1 MELIYLGIVVFLF
14 MLAVFDLL
22 VGVSNDAV
30 NFLNSAVGTKVAR
43 FRTIL
48 IVASI
53 GVFIGAATSNG
64 MMDIA
69 RHGIFQ
75 PQMFTFHELMCI
87 FLAVMVTDVVLLDI
101 FNTLGMPTS
110 TTVSM
115 VFELLGGTFILACL
129 KILADSQDVLTFG
142 NLLNT
147 EKALQVILGIFLSVA
162 IAFIVGAFVQWV
174 ARIVFTFGY
183 TRHLKY
189 TIGIF
194 GGIACTSLTYFILIS
209 GLKSSSFI
217 TAADKAWIADNTMML
232 VGICF
237 VIFTVLC
244 QILHLLKVNVFKI
257 TVLLGTFSL
266 ALAFA
271 GNDLVNFIGVPLAGY
286 SSYLDFTA
294 NAHGLGINEFMMG
307 SLNEEARTPVLFL
320 FLAGAI
326 MVYALATSKKAHNV
340 IKTSVDLSRQ
350 EEGDEMFGSSAM
362 ARLIVRNTR
371 SAAET
376 ISRFIPKSVG
386 RWVDSRFQKDEII
399 LADGAAFD
407 LVRAS
412 VNLVLSA
419 LLIIFGTSMK
429 LPLSTTYIT
438 FIVAMGTALADRAWS
453 RESAVYRI
461 TGMLSVIG
469 GWFITAFVAFIICAF
484 ITAAMYY
491 GGTVVMVIFIAV
503 AVVLLVQSNIRF
515 KKKKQTEKK
524 DDLFQQILRSK
535 DRVKN
540 WELLRLHAAE
550 SQAALL
556 QCTLQEYDNATD
568 ALCHNDLR
576 LLRKTDKMVRQHK
589 EDLRRNRQ
597 REMVGMRRIDSG
609 IAIENNTWFH
619 LMSNSAQQ
627 MMYCVRRIVDPIKEH
642 IENNFTPLSQEC
654 AEEAIAVRRQ
664 ADSMMHEAF
673 EMIRANNYANAQ
685 TLLLQIDHYKEDLS
699 SLRKKQLDKM
709 QKETGSVKISLLYLN
724 WLQETQE
731 LLSSLRHLVRA
742 TEKLTD

>member
-30 NFLNSAVGTKVAR
+30 NFLNSAVGTKVAK
-43 FRTIL
+43 FRTVL
-48 IVASI
+48 IIASL
-53 GVFIGAATSNG
+53 GVFVGAATSNG

-129 KILADSQDVLTFG
+129 KIMADSSDMLTFG
-142 NLLNT
+142 SLLNT
-147 EKALQVILGIFLSVA
+147 DKALQVILGIFLSVA
-162 IAFIVGAFVQWV
+162 IAFIVGTAVQWL

-209 GLKSSSFI
+209 GLKSASFM
-217 TAADKAWIADNTMML
+217 TAADIAWVTDHSWMIVA
-232 VGICF
+232 ICF
-237 VIFTVLC
+237 IFFTILC
-244 QILHLLKVNVFKI
+244 QVLHWCKVSVFKL

-271 GNDLVNFIGVPLAGY
+271 GNDLVNFIGVPLAGF
-286 SSYLDFTA
+286 SSYQDFMA
-294 NAHGLGINEFMMG
+294 NANGQGIDEFMMG
-307 SLNEEARTPVLFL
+307 SLNAPAQTPFIFL

-340 IKTSVDLSRQ
+340 IKTSVDLARQ

-371 SAAET
+371 SVAET
-376 ISRFIPKSVG
+376 LSRYVPKNVA

-399 LADGAAFD
+399 LAEGAAFD

-412 VNLVLSA
+412 VNLV
-419 LLIIFGTSMK
+419 
-429 LPLSTTYIT
+429 
-438 FIVAMGTALADRAWS
+438 
-453 RESAVYRI
+453 
-461 TGMLSVIG
+461 
-469 GWFITAFVAFIICAF
+469 AFTICAF
-484 ITAAMYY
+484 ITAAMFY
-491 GGTVVMVIFIAV
+491 GGTIVMVLFIVV
-503 AVVLLVQSNIRF
+503 AVVLLTQSNIRF
-515 KKKKQTEKK
+515 KKKKENEKK

-540 WELLRLHAAE
+540 WDLLRRHAAE
-550 SQAALL
+550 NQAALL
-556 QCTLQEYDNATD
+556 QRTMQEYDNATD
-568 ALCHNDLR
+568 ALCQNDLR
-576 LLRKTDKMVRQHK
+576 LLRKTDKMVRSHK
-589 EDLRRNRQ
+589 EELRRNRQ
-597 REMVGMRRIDSG
+597 REMVGMRRIDRG

-642 IENNFTPLSQEC
+642 IENNFTPLSQEN
-654 AEEAIAVRRQ
+654 ATEAISIRRQ
-664 ADSMMHEAF
+664 ADTMMREAMD
-673 EMIRANNYANAQ
+673 MIEHNNYANAQ
-685 TLLLQIDHYKEDLS
+685 SLLLQIDHYKDDLS
-699 SLRKKQLDKM
+699 AMRKKQLDEM
-709 QKETGSVKISLLYLN
+709 QKETGSLKISLLYLN
-724 WLQETQE
+724 WMQETQE

>member
-30 NFLNSAVGTKVAR
+30 NFLNSAVGTKVAK
-43 FRTIL
+43 FRTVL
-48 IVASI
+48 IIASL
-53 GVFIGAATSNG
+53 GVFVGAATSNG

-129 KILADSQDVLTFG
+129 KIMADSSDMLTFG
-142 NLLNT
+142 SLLNT
-147 EKALQVILGIFLSVA
+147 DKALQVILGIFLSVA
-162 IAFIVGAFVQWV
+162 IAFIVGTAVQWL

-209 GLKSSSFI
+209 GLKSASFM
-217 TAADKAWIADNTMML
+217 TATDMAWVTDHSWMIVAA
-232 VGICF
+232 CF
-237 VIFTVLC
+237 IFFTILC
-244 QILHLLKVNVFKI
+244 QVLHWCKVSVFKL

-271 GNDLVNFIGVPLAGY
+271 GNDLVNFIGVPLAGF
-286 SSYLDFTA
+286 SSYQDFVA
-294 NAHGLGINEFMMG
+294 NANGQGIDEFMMG
-307 SLNEEARTPVLFL
+307 SLNAPAQTPFIFL
-320 FLAGAI
+320 FLAGAV

-340 IKTSVDLSRQ
+340 IKTSVDLARQ

-371 SAAET
+371 SVAET
-376 ISRFIPKSVG
+376 LSRYVPKNVA

-399 LADGAAFD
+399 LAEGAAFD

-412 VNLVLSA
+412 VNLVISA
-419 LLIIFGTSMK
+419 LLIIFGTNMK

-438 FIVAMGTALADRAWS
+438 FIVAMGSALADRAWS

-469 GWFITAFVAFIICAF
+469 GWFITAFVAFTICAF
-484 ITAAMYY
+484 ITAAMFY
-491 GGTVVMVIFIAV
+491 GGTIVMVLFIVV
-503 AVVLLVQSNIRF
+503 AVVLLTQSNIRF
-515 KKKKQTEKK
+515 KKKKENEKK

-540 WELLRLHAAE
+540 WDLLRRHAAE
-550 SQAALL
+550 NQAALL
-556 QCTLQEYDNATD
+556 QRTMQEYDNATD
-568 ALCHNDLR
+568 ALCQNDLR
-576 LLRKTDKMVRQHK
+576 LLRKTDKMVRSHK
-589 EDLRRNRQ
+589 EELRRNRQ
-597 REMVGMRRIDSG
+597 REMVGMRRIDRG

-642 IENNFTPLSQEC
+642 IENNFTPLSQKN
-654 AEEAIAVRRQ
+654 ATEAISIRRQ
-664 ADSMMHEAF
+664 ADTMMREAMD
-673 EMIRANNYANAQ
+673 MIEHNNYANAQ
-685 TLLLQIDHYKEDLS
+685 SLLLQIDHYKDDLS
-699 SLRKKQLDKM
+699 AMRKKQLDEM
-709 QKETGSVKISLLYLN
+709 QKETGSLKISLLYLN
-724 WLQETQE
+724 WMQETQE